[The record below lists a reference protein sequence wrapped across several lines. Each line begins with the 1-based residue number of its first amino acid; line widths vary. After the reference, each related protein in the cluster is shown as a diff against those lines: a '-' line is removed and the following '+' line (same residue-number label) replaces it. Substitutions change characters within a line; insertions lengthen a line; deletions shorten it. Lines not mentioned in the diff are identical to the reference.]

1 MKISLELL
9 VARYTNASTIS
20 CSSAAL
26 EAPVG
31 KLYICPPA
39 SVNLT
44 LVPGQ
49 FLEEEELTIPFGH

>member
-1 MKISLELL
+1 M
-9 VARYTNASTIS
+9 S

-39 SVNLT
+39 LVSLT
-44 LVPGQ
+44 EVPGQ
-49 FLEEEELTIPFGH
+49 FLDEEELTIPFGHCAKSFIEDPTSSLL

>member
-1 MKISLELL
+1 M
-9 VARYTNASTIS
+9 S

-39 SVNLT
+39 LVSLT
-44 LVPGQ
+44 DVPGQ
-49 FLEEEELTIPFGH
+49 FLDDDELTIPLGHWAKSFIEEPTSSLL